1 LLPYWQKVNIMS
13 TTHSIPASIARNV
26 KQLREA
32 RNLSQEQSARLSGVP
47 RATWANLESG
57 TANPTVLVLT
67 KVAAGLQVSVEELLS
82 PPRATFKFYPVS
94 ALQTAGRGSVQV
106 RKLLPDSIHNMEL
119 DRMELPPG
127 SRMTGI
133 PHRTGT
139 REYLTCETGEVVLTV
154 SEETLR
160 LTPGDVVV
168 FRGDQKH
175 SYANPGNRTAVA
187 YSIVVLRPM
196 AE

>member
-1 LLPYWQKVNIMS
+1 MS
-13 TTHSIPASIARNV
+13 TTPSTAAWIARNV
-26 KQLREA
+26 KQLRKA
-32 RNLSQEQSARLSGVP
+32 RNLSQEQSARSAGVP

-57 TANPTVLVLT
+57 TANPTVSVLT
-67 KVAAGLQVSVEELLS
+67 KVAVAFQVSVEELLN
-82 PPRATFKFYPVS
+82 PHRGVFKFYPVS
-94 ALQTAGRGSVQV
+94 ALQSARRGSVLV
-106 RKLLPDSIHNMEL
+106 RKLLPDSIQNMAL

-175 SYANPGNRTAVA
+175 SYSNPGKGTAVA

-196 AE
+196 SD

>member
-1 LLPYWQKVNIMS
+1 MC
-13 TTHSIPASIARNV
+13 
-26 KQLREA
+26 
-32 RNLSQEQSARLSGVP
+32 

-57 TANPTVLVLT
+57 AANPTVSVLT

-94 ALQTAGRGSVQV
+94 ALPSVRRGSVQV
-106 RKLLPDSIHNMEL
+106 RKLLPDSLQHMAL

-175 SYANPGNRTAVA
+175 SYANPSSRTAVA
-187 YSIVVLRPM
+187 YSIVVLRPT
-196 AE
+196 AD

>member
-1 LLPYWQKVNIMS
+1 MS
-13 TTHSIPASIARNV
+13 TADSIPAYLARNV

-94 ALQTAGRGSVQV
+94 ALQSAGRGSVQV

>member
-1 LLPYWQKVNIMS
+1 MS
-13 TTHSIPASIARNV
+13 TSHSIAASLAHNV
-26 KQLREA
+26 KQLREG
-32 RNLSQEQSARLSGVP
+32 RNLSQDQAARLSGVP

-57 TANPTVLVLT
+57 TANPTVSVLT
-67 KVAAGLQVSVEELLS
+67 KVAAGLQISVEELLS

-94 ALQTAGRGSVQV
+94 ALPSARRGSIPV
-106 RKLLPDSIHNMEL
+106 RKLLPDFIHNMQL
-119 DRMELPPG
+119 DRMEFPPG

-139 REYLTCETGEVVLTV
+139 REYLTCETGEVLLTV

-160 LTPGDVVV
+160 LSPGDVVV

-175 SYANPGNRTAVA
+175 SYANPSSKTAVA
-187 YSIVVLRPM
+187 YSIVILRPM
-196 AE
+196 SE

>member
-1 LLPYWQKVNIMS
+1 MS
-13 TTHSIPASIARNV
+13 TSHSIAASLAHNV
-26 KQLREA
+26 KQLREG
-32 RNLSQEQSARLSGVP
+32 RNLSQDQAARLSGVP

-57 TANPTVLVLT
+57 TANPTVSVLT
-67 KVAAGLQVSVEELLS
+67 KVAAGLQISVEELLS

-94 ALQTAGRGSVQV
+94 ALPSARRGSIQV
-106 RKLLPDSIHNMEL
+106 RKLLPDSIHNMQL

-139 REYLTCETGEVVLTV
+139 REYLTCETGEVLLTV

-160 LTPGDVVV
+160 LSSGDVVV

-175 SYANPGNRTAVA
+175 SYANPSSKTAVA
-187 YSIVVLRPM
+187 YSIVLLRPM
-196 AE
+196 SE